1 MSSQTASSS
10 LVSSDTGTTPNYTD
24 EELTAMC
31 DQALRSEIFE
41 RCFDAYWDNERFA
54 NSLIDAPER
63 LQALFDVVLGYTHQY
78 GAQEVLE
85 RLTEASQS
93 DAAKVDR

>member
-10 LVSSDTGTTPNYTD
+10 LVSSDTGTTATN
-24 EELTAMC
+24 
-31 DQALRSEIFE
+31 LRSEIFE
-41 RCFDAYWDNERFA
+41 RCLNAYWDNSRFN
-54 NSLIDAPER
+54 NSLIDAHER

-93 DAAKVDR
+93 GPDKVGG

>member
-10 LVSSDTGTTPNYTD
+10 LVSSDTGTTTN
-24 EELTAMC
+24 
-31 DQALRSEIFE
+31 LRSEIFE

>member
-1 MSSQTASSS
+1 MRSSS
-10 LVSSDTGTTPNYTD
+10 LESSDTGTTTD
-24 EELTAMC
+24 
-31 DQALRSEIFE
+31 LRKRLFNE
-41 RCFDAYWDNERFA
+41 CLVAYWDNERFG

-93 DAAKVDR
+93 GPDKVGG